1 MGAHD
6 WRKTEQAQIQME
18 DRGDRFMLFDTLLR
32 FLVSMRKGE
41 KPSHHQQIELQE
53 YRECEEDGPINVFI
67 QLSQKESDRPGFL
80 PVGGPRSD
88 GFSPIAISAMKAS
101 GALWEGKPK
110 GDVLPLLSG
119 DDSRSGGEDTP
130 RVKDEVYAGASLRS
144 AVFNLSTTIIGAG
157 IMALPA
163 AMKVL
168 GVVPG
173 LVVILIM
180 GLLSEV
186 SLEMVIRYCT
196 QLKAWSYGD
205 MVYGA
210 WGKPGRFIAQMCVII
225 NNGGILI
232 VYLIIMG
239 DVLSGSKDHTGLFE
253 EWVGGR
259 GLWTNRKI
267 VLLFTVIFVLA
278 PLSFLKRIESLEVSS
293 ALAFALAL
301 VFVIIASGIAIL
313 KLVEGKLPTPRML
326 PLFNSKKAIL
336 DLLTV
341 VPIMTNAFVCQFN
354 VPPIYYELRDRS
366 APRMNKVGRISIS
379 LCVAV
384 YAATAVSGYLL
395 FGDATDSDVLSNF
408 DRDLGIAHSSFWND
422 LVRVGYVVHLFFV
435 FPVIHFSFRQTV
447 DSLFFHS
454 STPLQD
460 SNARFVLLTTALLTI
475 IYLGSTLIPNIWVA
489 FEFTGATTGLAL
501 GFMFPSLVALKS
513 VGGCVAER
521 KLAWT
526 ILLMAV
532 VVSTVGLT
540 TQIYSFATGEED

>member
-1 MGAHD
+1 
-6 WRKTEQAQIQME
+6 
-18 DRGDRFMLFDTLLR
+18 MLGRIGRDLVEFV
-32 FLVSMRKGE
+32 VSMRKGE
-41 KPSHHQQIELQE
+41 TPSYHQQIELQG
-53 YRECEEDGPINVFI
+53 YREEEEEDGPINVFV
-67 QLSQKESDRPGFL
+67 QLSEKESDRSKFL
-80 PVGGPRSD
+80 PLGGPRSD

-101 GALWEGKPK
+101 GAHREAKPK
-110 GDVLPLLSG
+110 ADVLPLLSRSDSQIERG
-119 DDSRSGGEDTP
+119 DDTP
-130 RVKDEVYAGASLRS
+130 KAKDEIYAGASLRS

-168 GVVPG
+168 GVVTG

-186 SLEMVIRYCT
+186 SLEMMVRYCT

-205 MVYGA
+205 LVYGA
-210 WGKPGRFIAQMCVII
+210 WGRTGRFIAQICVII
-225 NNGGILI
+225 NNFGVLI

-253 EWVGGR
+253 EWAGGP
-259 GLWTNRKI
+259 GLWTSRKV
-267 VLLFTVIFVLA
+267 VLLVTIIFVLA
-278 PLSFLKRIESLEVSS
+278 PFSFLKRIESLEISS

-301 VFVIIASGIAIL
+301 VFVVISSGIAIL
-313 KLVEGKLPTPRML
+313 KLVEGKLPAPRMF
-326 PLFNSKKAIL
+326 PLLNSKKAVL

-354 VPPIYYELRDRS
+354 VPPIYYELKDRS
-366 APRMNKVGRISIS
+366 APRMNRVGRISIS

-384 YAATAVSGYLL
+384 YSATAVSGYLL
-395 FGDATDSDVLSNF
+395 FGEATDSDILSNF

-422 LVRVGYVVHLFFV
+422 VVRVCYVIHLFFV

-447 DSLFFHS
+447 DSLFFPS

-460 SNARFVLLTTALLTI
+460 SNARFILLTTVLLTIA
-475 IYLGSTLIPNIWVA
+475 YLGSTLIPNIWVA
-489 FEFTGATTGLAL
+489 FEFTGSTTGLAL
-501 GFMFPSLVALKS
+501 GFMFPALVALRS
-513 VGGCVAER
+513 VDGGVVER

-532 VVSTVGLT
+532 VVSAVGLT
-540 TQIYSFATGEED
+540 TQIYSFATGEGD